1 LAAEGSTVK
10 ILAACAAVVLA
21 SAPGLAQSQ
30 HVETVVV
37 IGTPIGSDGVS
48 ADKIAGDVETLSI
61 PDLTANRPSDVLAG
75 AVATQL
81 SSVSLNDEQ
90 GSQFQPDFSY
100 RGFAAS
106 PISGV
111 AEGIAVYQDGVR
123 LNESFG
129 DNVNWD
135 LIPQFAVDR
144 FTIESSD
151 PAFGLNALG
160 GAVTLS
166 MKNGLDFS
174 GKDAQVSGGSF
185 GNMTGFAEIGGRD
198 GAFGFYLGVGAEYDD
213 GFRYHSPANLRQAYG
228 DVAYE
233 SGPWRMHLSASA
245 AQNTIDAV
253 GPTPIEMLAQDRRA
267 VFTYPQSMRNAMA
280 LLQWRGEYRASDTL
294 SFGFNT
300 YYRHFGQRLID
311 GNTTDVDTCEND
323 VSELCL
329 EGGDDYP
336 GDALYDASGN
346 PVSASVLPAGATP
359 GETDFTHTNSDTF
372 GATVEMTSKDALF
385 GHDNFFTAGA
395 SIDDGHTGYSAY
407 GELGA
412 LLASLRVAGAG
423 VIIDQS
429 LSPTASPPIE
439 SPVDVSARNIYS
451 GFYAN
456 DVFNI
461 TPTLTLNL
469 SGRLNLAHIALDDR
483 RGDSL
488 DMSHSFSHFDPGAGL
503 TYKFSDGLS
512 AYAGYSQAN
521 RAPTAGELAC
531 ADPTSPCLLD
541 AFLVSDPPLKQVV
554 SRDWE
559 AGLRGHD
566 AVFAG
571 VIDWTVDAYRID
583 VSRDI
588 LLLATD
594 VNGFG
599 YFQNAGVTRHQGID
613 AHIGYRDEAWRVSLS
628 YSWLDETFR
637 DTEVLS
643 SNSPAAD
650 GDGLIYVHP
659 GDHVPMTP
667 ANRLVASADYIV
679 TAPWSVGADLRWQSS
694 AYYVGDASNEEPKL
708 PGYATVNLRSS
719 YRIGAFTIFGEIE
732 NLLNKRYATYATFT
746 EFDGLPPSFY
756 LGDPR
761 TLSPAPGRLFFAGV
775 RAEFN

>member
-1 LAAEGSTVK
+1 MKTHATCA
-10 ILAACAAVVLA
+10 IAAVLLSA
-21 SAPGLAQSQ
+21 SPTFAQ
-30 HVETVVV
+30 HVETVIVTA
-37 IGTPIGSDGVS
+37 TPIGSEGVFV
-48 ADKIAGDVETLSI
+48 DKIAGDVQTLSI
-61 PDLTANRPSDVLAG
+61 PDLTTDRPSDVIAN

-135 LIPQFAVDR
+135 LIPQFAVNR
-144 FTIESSD
+144 FTIESND

-160 GAVTLS
+160 GAITLS

-174 GKDAQVSGGSF
+174 GKDAQLSGGSF
-185 GNMTGFAEIGGRD
+185 GNVTGFAEIGGRD
-198 GAFGFYLGVGAEYDD
+198 GAFGFYLGVGGEHDD

-228 DVAYE
+228 DIAYE
-233 SGPWRMHLSASA
+233 AGHWTMHLSASV

-253 GPTPIEMLAQDRRA
+253 GPTPVEMLAQDRRA
-267 VFTYPQSMRNAMA
+267 VFTYPQSMRNMMA
-280 LLQWRGEYRASDTL
+280 LVQWRGEYRASDTL
-294 SFGFNT
+294 SLGLNA
-300 YYRHFGQRLID
+300 YYRHFSQRLVD
-311 GNTTDVDTCEND
+311 GNTTDVDNCEND

-329 EGGDDYP
+329 EGDDDYP
-336 GDALYDASGN
+336 GDALYDTSGN

-359 GETDFTHTNSDTF
+359 GETDFTHTSSDTF
-372 GATVEMTSKDALF
+372 GVAVEMTSKDTLF

-395 SIDDGHTGYSAY
+395 SIDEGDTSYSAY

-412 LLASLRVAGAG
+412 LLDSLRVASVG

-439 SPVDVSARNIYS
+439 TPVDVSARNIYS

-461 TPTLTLNL
+461 TPALTLNL

-488 DMSHSFSHFDPGAGL
+488 DMSPSFSRFDPGAGL
-503 TYKFSDGLS
+503 TYRFSDGLS
-512 AYAGYSQAN
+512 AYAGYSEAN

-559 AGLRGHD
+559 AGLRGHNT
-566 AVFAG
+566 AFAG
-571 VIDWTVDAYRID
+571 AIDWNVDAYRID

-599 YFQNAGVTRHQGID
+599 YFQNAGVTRHEGID
-613 AHIGYRDEAWRVSLS
+613 AHLGYRDDAWRVSLS
-628 YSWLDETFR
+628 YSWLQETFR
-637 DTEVLS
+637 DAELLS

-667 ANRLVASADYIV
+667 VNRLVASADYVV
-679 TAPWSVGADLRWQSS
+679 TAPWSVGADLRWQSN
-694 AYYVGDASNEEPKL
+694 AYYVGDESNEEPKL

-732 NLLNKRYATYATFT
+732 NLFDKRYATYATFT
-746 EFDGLPPSFY
+746 ELEGLPPSFN
-756 LGDPR
+756 LSDPR

-775 RAEFN
+775 RAQFD